1 LNDLQHIL
9 TGSPDAHSY
18 ASSNFEIG
26 APPMLNFWKDIQY
39 AFRALLKN
47 PGFAIIGIVT
57 LALGMAANTTIFSV
71 VNGLILRPMSV
82 PHPEQIT
89 VLALQ
94 QSGTPG
100 LQNFSYPDFLDLRSQ
115 TDSLGE
121 LFAYRVSLAGL
132 NVDNKGDHCII
143 SRVSNN
149 FFSALGITPAAGRLI
164 LPTEGVTPGADPI
177 VVLGY
182 SYWQKRFAG
191 DPDVLGKHVEMNG
204 HPATIVGVTPKGFYG
219 TYAMLNMDAYVPL
232 SATFTEEFGTPVTDM
247 WTKRELRTLI
257 VLGRLKPGVDLKH
270 AQASLDLV
278 AKRIGE
284 QYPDSDKDI
293 SVRAYPEKRARPE
306 PDDTLPTVA
315 FIFISLSSLVLLVA
329 CFNVANV
336 LLVRA
341 TVRQREMAI
350 RAALGAGRSRLVRQY
365 LTESLLLAL
374 FGGGAGLLLASWA
387 SGFLSSL
394 SLGTSL
400 PVQFDFRP
408 DGRVYLFA
416 FAAVLI
422 TGLIVGIVPALR
434 TARTDV
440 TSILHEGGR
449 GSSDGPRR
457 QFTRNSLV
465 AAQVAGSL
473 VLLIVAGLFIRS
485 LGKAQN
491 INLGFDPNQV
501 LNLSTDVG
509 GLGYSEAR
517 GREFY
522 RDLETRIRAL
532 PGVVSEAQAFTVPL
546 GYISEYVPVSIPG
559 RPVEAGKQPPGVE
572 DNSVTPGY
580 FNTLRMPLLRGRDF
594 TEADGPTAP
603 PVAVI
608 SEAMAKKFWPAENAL
623 GKTFFIKDN
632 PAKPIEIIGVIQ
644 DAKYRDITEDP
655 QPIFYIPFAQSYMS
669 MRTIH
674 VRTSVP
680 PESLAVQIQEL
691 ISQLAPGLA
700 VSEVQDMRHALQ
712 GANGFFFY
720 SFGAQVTAVLG
731 LLGLILAVVGIYS
744 VVSYAA
750 AQRTQ
755 EIGIRIAMGASPSDI
770 LRMVLRQGI
779 SVVGIGLVLGLVI
792 SLAGTRLLSGL
803 VVGVKPSDPITFII
817 VVLLLTGIALFACWI
832 PARRAT
838 RIDPLI
844 ALRHE

>member
-1 LNDLQHIL
+1 MEL
-9 TGSPDAHSY
+9 AH
-18 ASSNFEIG
+18 
-26 APPMLNFWKDIQY
+26 MLNFWKDIQY
-39 AFRALLKN
+39 AFRTLLKN
-47 PGFAIIGIVT
+47 PGFAIIAIVT

-71 VNGLILRPMSV
+71 INGLLLRPMPV
-82 PHPEQIT
+82 PHPDQIT

-94 QSGTPG
+94 QAGTPG
-100 LQNFSYPDFLDLRSQ
+100 LQTFSYPDFLDLRSQ
-115 TDSLGE
+115 SDAIGD

-149 FFSALGITPAAGRLI
+149 YFSVLGISPAAGRLI
-164 LPTEGVTPGADPI
+164 LPTEGVTPGSDPI

-191 DPDVLGKHVEMNG
+191 DPDVIGKHVEMNG
-204 HPATIVGVTPKGFYG
+204 HPATIVGITPKGFYG
-219 TYAMLNMDAYVPL
+219 TYAMLNMEAYVPL
-232 SATFTEEFGTPVTDM
+232 SATFTEEFGTPVNDM
-247 WTKRELRTLI
+247 WTKRELRTLN
-257 VLGRLKPGVDLKH
+257 VLGRLKPGVNLKQ
-270 AQASLDLV
+270 AQASLDVV

-284 QYPDSDKDI
+284 QHPDTDKDI
-293 SVRAYPEKRARPE
+293 SVRAYPEKLARPE
-306 PDDTLPTVA
+306 PDDDNTLPTIA

-350 RAALGAGRSRLVRQY
+350 RAALGAGRTRLVRQY
-365 LTESLLLAL
+365 LTESLLLAFL
-374 FGGGAGLLLASWA
+374 GGGGGLLLASWA

-400 PVQFDFRP
+400 PVQLDFRP
-408 DGRVYLFA
+408 DGRVYLYA
-416 FAAVLI
+416 FAAVLL

-434 TARTDV
+434 IARTDV
-440 TSILHEGGR
+440 SSILHEGGR

-457 QFTRNSLV
+457 QYARNTLV

-473 VLLIVAGLFIRS
+473 VLLIVAGLFMRS

-491 INLGFDPNQV
+491 INLGFDPDQV
-501 LNLSTDVG
+501 LNLSTDVN

-546 GYISEYVPVSIPG
+546 GYISEDVPVSIPG
-559 RPVEAGKQPPGVE
+559 HPVEPGKQPPGIE

-608 SEAMAKKFWPAENAL
+608 SEAMAKKFWPSEDAL
-623 GKTFFIKDN
+623 GKRFFIKDN
-632 PAKPIEIIGVIQ
+632 SAKPIEVIGVIQ
-644 DAKYRDITEDP
+644 DAKYRDITEEP
-655 QPIFYIPFAQSYMS
+655 RPIFYQPLAQNYMS

-680 PESLAVQIQEL
+680 PESLAVQIQEQ
-691 ISQLAPGLA
+691 ISELAPGLA

-712 GANGFFFY
+712 GANGFLFY
-720 SFGAQVTAVLG
+720 SFGAQLTAVLG

-755 EIGIRIAMGASPSDI
+755 EIGIRIAMGASPGDI
-770 LRMVLRQGI
+770 LRMVLRQGL
-779 SVVGIGLVLGLVI
+779 SVVGIGLALGLVI

-803 VVGVKPSDPITFII
+803 VVGVKPSDPITFIV
-817 VVLLLTGIALFACWI
+817 VVLLLTGIALLACWI

-838 RIDPLI
+838 RIDPLV
-844 ALRHE
+844 ALRYE

>member
-1 LNDLQHIL
+1 MRVHIHYFGWEL
-9 TGSPDAHSY
+9 RD
-18 ASSNFEIG
+18 
-26 APPMLNFWKDIQY
+26 MLNFWKDAQY
-39 AFRALLKN
+39 AFRTLTKN
-47 PGFAIIGIVT
+47 PGFALIGIVT

-71 VNGLILRPMSV
+71 VNGLILRPLPV
-82 PHPEQIT
+82 PHAEQMT

-94 QSGTPG
+94 QAGTAD
-100 LQNFSYPDFLDLRSQ
+100 LQSFSYPDFLDLRSQ
-115 TDSLGE
+115 SASIGD
-121 LFAYRVSLAGL
+121 LFTYRVSLAEL
-132 NVDNKGDHCII
+132 NVDKKGDHCII

-149 FFSALGITPAAGRLI
+149 YFSVLGITPAVGRLI
-164 LPTEGVTPGADPI
+164 LPTEGVNPGADPI

-191 DPDVLGKHVEMNG
+191 DPDVIGKHVEMNG

-232 SATFTEEFGTPVTDM
+232 SATFTEEFGTPVNDT
-247 WTKRELRTLI
+247 WTKREMRSLT
-257 VLGRLKPGVDLKH
+257 VFARLKPGVDLKQ
-270 AQASLDLV
+270 AQASLNVV
-278 AKRIGE
+278 AKRIAD
-284 QYPDSDKDI
+284 QHPDTDKGI
-293 SVRAYPEKRARPE
+293 SIRVFPEKLARPE
-306 PDDTLPTVA
+306 PDKDNTLPTVA
-315 FIFISLSSLVLLVA
+315 LIFIALSSLVLLVA

-365 LTESLLLAL
+365 LTESLLLAFL
-374 FGGGAGLLLASWA
+374 GGGAGLLLASWA
-387 SGFLSSL
+387 AGFLSSI

-416 FAAVLI
+416 FAAVLL

-434 TARTDV
+434 IARTDV
-440 TSILHEGGR
+440 NSILHEGGR

-457 QFTRNSLV
+457 QFARNSLV

-501 LNLSTDVG
+501 LNLSTDVN

-532 PGVVSEAQAFTVPL
+532 PGVVSESQAFTVPL
-546 GYISEYVPVSIPG
+546 GYISEDVPVSIPG
-559 RPVEAGKQPPGVE
+559 RPVEPGKQPPGIE

-580 FNTLRMPLLRGRDF
+580 FNTLRIPLLRGRDF

-608 SEAMAKKFWPAENAL
+608 SEAMAKKFWPAEDAL
-623 GKTFFIKDN
+623 GKRFFIKDN
-632 PAKPIEIIGVIQ
+632 SAKPIEVIGVIQ
-644 DAKYRDITEDP
+644 DAKYRDITEEP
-655 QPIFYIPFAQSYMS
+655 RPIFYQPFAQNYMS

-680 PESLAVQIQEL
+680 PESLAVQIQEQ
-691 ISQLAPGLA
+691 ISELAPGLA
-700 VSEVQDMRHALQ
+700 VSEVQNMRQALQ

-720 SFGAQVTAVLG
+720 NFGAQLTAVLG
-731 LLGLILAVVGIYS
+731 LLGLVLAVVGIYS

-755 EIGIRIAMGASPSDI
+755 EIGIRIAMGAAPGDI
-770 LRMVLRQGI
+770 LRMVLRQGLG
-779 SVVGIGLVLGLVI
+779 VVGIGLALGFVI
-792 SLAGTRLLSGL
+792 AMAGTRLLGGL
-803 VVGVKPSDPITFII
+803 VIGIKPSDPLTFAV
-817 VVLLLTGIALFACWI
+817 VVLLLTAIALFACWI

-838 RIDPLI
+838 RIDPLV

>member
-1 LNDLQHIL
+1 MRVHIHYF
-9 TGSPDAHSY
+9 GWEFPD
-18 ASSNFEIG
+18 
-26 APPMLNFWKDIQY
+26 MRNFWKDIQY
-39 AFRALLKN
+39 AYRTLTKN
-47 PGFAIIGIVT
+47 PGFAFVAIVT

-71 VNGLILRPMSV
+71 INGLILRPLPV
-82 PHPEQIT
+82 PHAEQMT

-94 QSGTPG
+94 QAGTAE
-100 LQNFSYPDFLDLRSQ
+100 LQSFSYPDFLDLRSQ
-115 TDSLGE
+115 SASVGE
-121 LFAYRVSLAGL
+121 LFTYRVSLAGL
-132 NVDNKGDHCII
+132 NADNRGDHAVI

-149 FFSALGITPAAGRLI
+149 YFSVLGITPAVGRLI
-164 LPTEGVTPGADPI
+164 LPTEGINPGSDPV

-191 DPDVLGKHVEMNG
+191 DPGVIGKHVEMNG
-204 HPATIVGVTPKGFYG
+204 HPATIVGVTPKGFFG

-232 SATFTEEFGTPVTDM
+232 SATFTEGFGTPVNDM
-247 WTKRELRTLI
+247 WTKREMRSLT
-257 VLGRLKPGVDLKH
+257 VLARLKPGVDIKQ
-270 AQASLDLV
+270 AQASLNV
-278 AKRIGE
+278 AAKRIAD
-284 QYPDSDKDI
+284 QHPDTEKGI
-293 SVRAYPEKRARPE
+293 SVRVFPEKLARPE
-306 PDDTLPTVA
+306 PDSDNTLPTVA
-315 FIFISLSSLVLLVA
+315 IIFVALSSLVLLVA

-350 RAALGAGRSRLVRQY
+350 RAAMGAGRSRLVRQY
-365 LTESLLLAL
+365 LTESLLLAFL
-374 FGGGAGLLLASWA
+374 GGGAGLLLASWA
-387 SGFLSSL
+387 SGLLSSI

-416 FAAVLI
+416 FAAVLL

-434 TARTDV
+434 IARTDV
-440 TSILHEGGR
+440 SSILHEGGR

-457 QFTRNSLV
+457 QFARNTLV

-473 VLLIVAGLFIRS
+473 VLLIVAGLFMRS

-491 INLGFDPNQV
+491 INLGFDPDHV
-501 LNLSTDVG
+501 LNLSTDVN

-546 GYISEYVPVSIPG
+546 GYISEDVTVSIPG
-559 RPVEAGKQPPGVE
+559 RPVEPGKQPPGVE

-580 FNTLRMPLLRGRDF
+580 FNTLRIPLLRGRDF

-603 PVAVI
+603 AVAVI
-608 SEAMAKKFWPAENAL
+608 SEAMAKKFWPAEDAL
-623 GKTFFIKDN
+623 GKAFFIKGN
-632 PAKPIEIIGVIQ
+632 QAKPIEVIGVIQ

-655 QPIFYIPFAQSYMS
+655 RPIFYMPLAQSYMS

-680 PESLAVQIQEL
+680 PESLAIQIEEQ
-691 ISQLAPGLA
+691 ISELAPGLA

-720 SFGAQVTAVLG
+720 SFGAQLTAVLG

-750 AQRTQ
+750 ARRTQ
-755 EIGIRIAMGASPSDI
+755 EIGIRIAMGAAPGDI
-770 LRMVLRQGI
+770 LRMVLRQGL
-779 SVVGIGLVLGLVI
+779 SVVGIGLALGLAI
-792 SLAGTRLLSGL
+792 SLVGTRVLAGFF
-803 VVGVKPSDPITFII
+803 VGIKPSDPLTFSV
-817 VVLLLTGIALFACWI
+817 VVLLLTTIALIACWI

-838 RIDPLI
+838 RIDPLV
-844 ALRHE
+844 ALRYE

>member
-1 LNDLQHIL
+1 
-9 TGSPDAHSY
+9 
-18 ASSNFEIG
+18 
-26 APPMLNFWKDIQY
+26 MLNFWRDAQY
-39 AFRALLKN
+39 AFRTLTKN
-47 PGFAIIGIVT
+47 PGFALIAIVT

-71 VNGLILRPMSV
+71 VNGLILRPLPV
-82 PHPEQIT
+82 PHAEQMT

-94 QSGTPG
+94 QAGTAE
-100 LQNFSYPDFLDLRSQ
+100 LQSFSYPDFLDLRSQ
-115 TDSLGE
+115 SASVGD
-121 LFAYRVSLAGL
+121 LFTYRVSLAGL

-149 FFSALGITPAAGRLI
+149 YFSVLGITPALGRLI
-164 LPTEGVTPGADPI
+164 LPTEGVNPGSDPI
-177 VVLGY
+177 IVLGY

-191 DPDVLGKHVEMNG
+191 DPDVIGKHVEMNG

-232 SATFTEEFGTPVTDM
+232 SATFTEEFGTPVNDM
-247 WTKRELRTLI
+247 WTKREMRSLT
-257 VLGRLKPGVDLKH
+257 VLARLQPGVDLKQ
-270 AQASLDLV
+270 AQASLNVV
-278 AKRIGE
+278 AKRIAD
-284 QYPDSDKDI
+284 QHPDTDKGI
-293 SVRAYPEKRARPE
+293 SVHVFPEKLARPE
-306 PDDTLPTVA
+306 PDNDNTLPTVA
-315 FIFISLSSLVLLVA
+315 FIFIALSSLVLLVA

-365 LTESLLLAL
+365 LTESLLLAFL
-374 FGGGAGLLLASWA
+374 GGGAGLLLASWA
-387 SGFLSSL
+387 AGFLSSI

-416 FAAVLI
+416 FAAVLL

-434 TARTDV
+434 IARTDV
-440 TSILHEGGR
+440 NSILHEGGR

-457 QFTRNSLV
+457 QFARNTLV

-491 INLGFDPNQV
+491 INLGFDPDHV
-501 LNLSTDVG
+501 LNLSTDVN

-532 PGVVSEAQAFTVPL
+532 PGVVSESQAFIVPL
-546 GYISEYVPVSIPG
+546 GYISAANSVSIPEH
-559 RPVEAGKQPPGVE
+559 PVEPGKQPPGVGN
-572 DNSVTPGY
+572 NSVTPGY
-580 FNTLRMPLLRGRDF
+580 FATLRIPLLRGRDF
-594 TEADGPTAP
+594 TDADSPTAQR
-603 PVAVI
+603 VAII
-608 SEAMAKKFWPAENAL
+608 SEAMAKKFWPSEEAL
-623 GKTFFIKDN
+623 GKRFTIKD
-632 PAKPIEIIGVIQ
+632 AVDKPIEVIGVVQ
-644 DAKYRDITEDP
+644 DAKYRDVTEEP
-655 QPIFYIPFAQSYMS
+655 QPFFYLPLSQSYLS

-680 PESLAVQIQEL
+680 PESLAVQIEEQ
-691 ISQLAPGLA
+691 ISELAPGLA
-700 VSEVQDMRHALQ
+700 VSEVQNMRQALQ

-720 SFGAQVTAVLG
+720 NFGAQLSAVLG
-731 LLGLILAVVGIYS
+731 LLGLVLAVVGIYS

-770 LRMVLRQGI
+770 LRMVLRQGLG
-779 SVVGIGLVLGLVI
+779 VVGIGLALGLVI
-792 SLAGTRLLSGL
+792 ALAGTRLLSGL
-803 VVGVKPSDPITFII
+803 FIGIKPSDPLTFAV
-817 VVLLLTGIALFACWI
+817 VVLLLTAIALLACWI

-838 RIDPLI
+838 RIDPLV
-844 ALRHE
+844 ALRYE

>member
-1 LNDLQHIL
+1 
-9 TGSPDAHSY
+9 
-18 ASSNFEIG
+18 
-26 APPMLNFWKDIQY
+26 MLNFWKDVRY
-39 AFRALLKN
+39 AFRALTKN

-71 VNGLILRPMSV
+71 VNGLILRPLAV

-94 QSGTPG
+94 QAGTAG
-100 LQNFSYPDFLDLRSQ
+100 LQSFSYPDFLDLRSQ
-115 TDSLGE
+115 SASTADVIT
-121 LFAYRVSLAGL
+121 YRVSLAGL
-132 NVDNKGDHCII
+132 AVEGKGDHCVI

-149 FFSALGITPAAGRLI
+149 YFSVLGITPEAGRLI
-164 LPTEGVTPGADPI
+164 LPTEGITPGADPI

-191 DPDVLGKHVEMNG
+191 APDIVGKHVEVNG

-219 TYAMLNMDAYVPL
+219 TYAMINMDAYVPL
-232 SATFTEEFGTPVTDM
+232 SATFTEELGTPVADT
-247 WTKRELRTLI
+247 WTKREMRSLT
-257 VLGRLKPGVDLKH
+257 VLARLKPGVDLK
-270 AQASLDLV
+270 QGRASINV
-278 AKRIGE
+278 IAKRLSD
-284 QYPDSDKDI
+284 QHPDIDKDI
-293 SVRAYPEKRARPE
+293 SILVFPEKLARPQ
-306 PDDTLPTVA
+306 PDSDNSLPTVA
-315 FIFISLSSLVLLVA
+315 LIFIALSSLVLLVA

-350 RAALGAGRSRLVRQY
+350 RAALGAGRARLVRQY

-374 FGGGAGLLLASWA
+374 LGGGAGLLLASWA
-387 SGFLSSL
+387 SGLLSSL

-400 PVQFDFRP
+400 PIQFDFHA

-416 FAAVLI
+416 FAAVLL

-434 TARTDV
+434 IARTDV
-440 TSILHEGGR
+440 SSILHEGGR

-457 QFTRNSLV
+457 QFARNTLV

-473 VLLIVAGLFIRS
+473 VLLVVAGLFIRS

-491 INLGFDPNQV
+491 INLGFDPDQI
-501 LNLSTDVG
+501 LNLNTDVG

-546 GYISEYVPVSIPG
+546 SYTSADDRVSIPG
-559 RPVEAGKQPPGVE
+559 HPVEPGKQPPSIE
-572 DNSVTPGY
+572 SNSVTPGY
-580 FNTLRMPLLRGRDF
+580 FQTLRMPLLRGRDF
-594 TEADGPTAP
+594 TEADGPMAP
-603 PVAVI
+603 EVAVI
-608 SEAMAKKFWPAENAL
+608 SEAMAKKFWPEEDAL
-623 GKTFFIKDN
+623 GKRFFIKDN
-632 PAKPIEIIGVIQ
+632 SAKPIEVIGVVQ

-655 QPIFYIPFAQSYMS
+655 RPIFYQPLAQSYMPF
-669 MRTIH
+669 RTIH
-674 VRTSVP
+674 IRTSVP
-680 PESLAVQIQEL
+680 PESLAVQVEQQ
-691 ISQLAPGLA
+691 ISELAPGLA
-700 VSEVQDMRHALQ
+700 VTEVQDMRHSLQ

-750 AQRTQ
+750 ARRTQ
-755 EIGIRIAMGASPSDI
+755 EIGIRIAMGAAPGDI
-770 LRMVLRQGI
+770 LRMVLRQGLG
-779 SVVGIGLVLGLVI
+779 VVGIGLALGLVI
-792 SLAGTRLLSGL
+792 SLAGTRVLNGFF
-803 VVGVKPSDPITFII
+803 VGIKPSDPATFVV
-817 VVLLLTGIALFACWI
+817 VVLLLTAIALFACWI

-838 RIDPLI
+838 RIDPLVV
-844 ALRHE
+844 LRYE

>member
-1 LNDLQHIL
+1 MRVHIHYFGWEL
-9 TGSPDAHSY
+9 PD
-18 ASSNFEIG
+18 
-26 APPMLNFWKDIQY
+26 MRNFWKDVQY
-39 AFRALLKN
+39 AFRTLTKN
-47 PGFAIIGIVT
+47 PGFAIIAIVT

-71 VNGLILRPMSV
+71 INGLILRPLPV
-82 PHPEQIT
+82 PHPEQMT
-89 VLALQ
+89 ALALQ
-94 QSGTPG
+94 QEGTAE
-100 LQNFSYPDFLDLRSQ
+100 LQSFSYADFLDLRSQ
-115 TDSLGE
+115 SASIGD
-121 LFAYRVSLAGL
+121 LFTYRVSLAGL

-149 FFSALGITPAAGRLI
+149 YFSVLGITPAVGRLI
-164 LPTEGVTPGADPI
+164 LPTEGVNPGSDPI

-191 DPDVLGKHVEMNG
+191 DPDVVGKHVQMNG

-232 SATFTEEFGTPVTDM
+232 SATFTEEFGTPVNDM
-247 WTKRELRTLI
+247 WTKREMRTLT
-257 VLGRLKPGVDLKH
+257 VLARLKPGVDLKQ
-270 AQASLDLV
+270 AQASLNV
-278 AKRIGE
+278 AAKRIAD
-284 QYPDSDKDI
+284 QHPDTDKGI
-293 SVRAYPEKRARPE
+293 SVRVFPEKLARPE
-306 PDDTLPTVA
+306 PDNDNTLPTVA
-315 FIFISLSSLVLLVA
+315 LIFISLSSLVLLVA

-365 LTESLLLAL
+365 LTESLLLAFL
-374 FGGGAGLLLASWA
+374 GGGAGLLLASWA
-387 SGFLSSL
+387 AGFLSSI

-416 FAAVLI
+416 FAAVVL

-434 TARTDV
+434 IARTDV
-440 TSILHEGGR
+440 NSILHEGGR

-457 QFTRNSLV
+457 QFARNSLV

-491 INLGFDPNQV
+491 INLGFDYDHV
-501 LNLSTDVG
+501 LDLSTDVN
-509 GLGYSEAR
+509 GLGYSEER

-532 PGVVSEAQAFTVPL
+532 PGVVSESQAFTVPL
-546 GYISEYVPVSIPG
+546 GYISAAERISIPG
-559 RPVEAGKQPPGVE
+559 HPVEPGKQPPGVGN
-572 DNSVTPGY
+572 NSITPGY
-580 FNTLRMPLLRGRDF
+580 FATLRIPFLRGRDF
-594 TEADGPTAP
+594 TDADNPTAQR
-603 PVAVI
+603 VAIV
-608 SEAMAKKFWPAENAL
+608 SEAMAKKFWPSEDAV
-623 GKTFFIKDN
+623 GKRFTIKD
-632 PAKPIEIIGVIQ
+632 AVDKPIEVIGVVR
-644 DAKYRDITEDP
+644 DAKYRDVTEEP
-655 QPIFYIPFAQSYMS
+655 QPFFYLPLSQSYLS

-680 PESLAVQIQEL
+680 PESLAVKIQEQ
-691 ISQLAPGLA
+691 INGLAPGLA
-700 VSEVQDMRHALQ
+700 VSEVQNMKQSLQ

-720 SFGAQVTAVLG
+720 NFGAQLTAVLG
-731 LLGLILAVVGIYS
+731 LLGLVLAVVGIYS

-755 EIGIRIAMGASPSDI
+755 EIGIRIAMGASPGDI
-770 LRMVLRQGI
+770 LRMVLRQGLG
-779 SVVGIGLVLGLVI
+779 VVGIGLALGLVI
-792 SLAGTRLLSGL
+792 ALAGTRLLSGL
-803 VVGVKPSDPITFII
+803 VIGVKPSDPLTFSV
-817 VVLLLTGIALFACWI
+817 VVLILTAIALFACWI

-844 ALRHE
+844 ALRYE